1 VALRPPRPMEAG
13 DLPRTNSFDCGV
25 EALDEWLQR
34 FAWQNH
40 NSGGA
45 RVYLS
50 IDDEADKI
58 SGYYCL
64 SAAAVEYGAAP
75 RTVSEGLARHPIAVV
90 LIGRLAVDGLYR
102 GLGLGR
108 FLIQDAFVRILET
121 AEKIGIRAAM
131 VQAKDN
137 AAAEFYR
144 NLGFVA
150 SINDPSLF
158 FMTLKDAKKSLAA
171 AERK

>member
-1 VALRPPRPMEAG
+1 MEAG
-13 DLPRTNSFDCGV
+13 DLPRTQSFDCGV
-25 EALDEWLQR
+25 AVLNEWLQR

-50 IDDEADKI
+50 IDDETDRI
-58 SGYYCL
+58 TGYYCL

-75 RTVSEGLARHPIAVV
+75 HAISKGLARHPIAVV
-90 LIGRLAVDGLYR
+90 LIGRLAVDARYR

-108 FLIQDAFVRILET
+108 FLIRDAFVRILET
-121 AEKIGIRAAM
+121 AEKIGIRAVM
-131 VQAKDN
+131 VQAKDA

-144 NLGFVA
+144 TLGLVA
-150 SINDPSLF
+150 SKSDPSLF
-158 FMTLKDAKKSLAA
+158 FMTLKDARKSLAEA
-171 AERK
+171 AGK

>member
-1 VALRPPRPMEAG
+1 MEAG
-13 DLPRTNSFDCGV
+13 DLPRTLSFDCGIAV
-25 EALDEWLQR
+25 LNEWLQR

-50 IDDEADKI
+50 IDAETDRI

-64 SAAAVEYGAAP
+64 SAAAVDFDAAP
-75 RTVSEGLARHPIAVV
+75 RGVSKGLARHPIAVV
-90 LIGRLAVDGLYR
+90 LIGRLAVDGRYR

-108 FLIQDAFVRILET
+108 FLIRDAFVRILET
-121 AEKIGIRAAM
+121 AETIGIRAVM

-150 SINDPSLF
+150 SINHPSLF

-171 AERK
+171 ASRT

>member
-13 DLPRTNSFDCGV
+13 DLPRTQTFDCGV
-25 EALDEWLQR
+25 AVLDEWLQR

-45 RVYLS
+45 RVYIS
-50 IDDEADKI
+50 IDDEADRI
-58 SGYYCL
+58 AGFYCL
-64 SAAAVEYGAAP
+64 SAAAVEHGTAP
-75 RTVSEGLARHPIAVV
+75 RVVSKGLARHPIAVV
-90 LIGRLAVDGLYR
+90 LIGRLAVEERYR

-108 FLIQDAFVRILET
+108 FLIRDALMRILET
-121 AEKIGIRAAM
+121 AEKIGIRAVM

-144 NLGFVA
+144 NLGFAA
-150 SINDPSLF
+150 SATDPSLF

-171 AERK
+171 AARK